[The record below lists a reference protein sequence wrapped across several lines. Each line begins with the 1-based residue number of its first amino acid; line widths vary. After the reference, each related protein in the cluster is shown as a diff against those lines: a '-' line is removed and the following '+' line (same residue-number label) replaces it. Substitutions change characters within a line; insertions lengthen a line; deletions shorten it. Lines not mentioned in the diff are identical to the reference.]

1 MPNATIKVKLPTG
14 MEKIDVNL
22 HKPVIFLNGQKRVL
36 DKAWVF
42 VNGEK
47 KMLWGE
53 MGVNIDYIQPSS
65 DIGNIFAIGENWVD
79 TSNSQMISLWDMSN
93 LSNITLKESVGWGN
107 VGYQNEYQS
116 TDDNLIYFGDTSVN
130 CNKMKLNP
138 NTGELT
144 VLSTINGL
152 DNHIV
157 QGHTNS
163 ATLRT
168 EVLSRY
174 FPNTSRVSSTVP
186 GVTLQYGTNFYWN
199 GTARY
204 STGRRPSSTSD
215 SNYRLM
221 ISDGVLQIEDEA
233 LLINMSGTYDTGSG
247 LYSATISGVNKLSG
261 TMYGDIVML
270 DGDKICCANKTDFYT
285 INKNNFS
292 ELYRMSVGSSDVL
305 RFIGK
310 LGGYYYLVKVVNYNL
325 TSAEAKLI
333 LLDADDYSVAWEQ
346 DIPAD
351 PFWDYDGKG
360 MFWYDNR
367 FKAVIQNSRTGFLG
381 AYYRD
386 SSAGTVKIVRF
397 SGLL

>member
-1 MPNATIKVKLPTG
+1 MPNATIKVKLPTE
-14 MEKIDVNL
+14 MKKIDVNL

-36 DKAWVF
+36 EKAWVF

-47 KMLWGE
+47 RLLWGE
-53 MGVNIDYIQPSS
+53 VGVGIDYIAPEN
-65 DIGNIFAIGENWVD
+65 DIGNIFAIGENWID
-79 TSNSQMISLWDMSN
+79 TSNSQMISFWDMSN

-152 DNHIV
+152 DNHTV

-168 EVLSRY
+168 ELLYRY
-174 FPNTSRVSSTVP
+174 FPNTSRASVVVP
-186 GVTLQYGTNFYWN
+186 GATLQYGTNFYWN
-199 GTARY
+199 GTSRY
-204 STGRRPSSTSD
+204 STGRVPSSTSD

-221 ISDGVLQIEDEA
+221 ISTGVLQIEDEA
-233 LLINMSGTYDTGSG
+233 LLINMVGTYSSGEG
-247 LYSATISGVNKLSG
+247 LYSATISGLSKLSG
-261 TMYGDIVML
+261 TRQIDIKML
-270 DGDKICCANKTDFYT
+270 DGDKICCATKTSFYT

-310 LGGYYYLVKVVNYNL
+310 MNGYYYLVKVENYNL

-333 LLDADDYSVAWEQ
+333 LLDAEDYSVVWEQ
-346 DIPAD
+346 DLPAD
-351 PFWDYDGKG
+351 PFWEYDGKG
-360 MFWYDNR
+360 TFWYDNR
-367 FKAVIQNSRTGFLG
+367 FGATIQNSRTGFLA

-386 SSAGTVKIVRF
+386 SSSGKVRIIRF